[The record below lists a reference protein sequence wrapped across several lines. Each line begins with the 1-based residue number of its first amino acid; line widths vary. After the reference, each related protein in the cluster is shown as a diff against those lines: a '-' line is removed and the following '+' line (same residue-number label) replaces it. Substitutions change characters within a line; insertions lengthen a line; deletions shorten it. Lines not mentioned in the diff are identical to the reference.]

1 MTRLPASEDAFLFG
15 QKEDAPFLDEV
26 FTGACHSAFATTLVI
41 CHIFKITLN
50 HTSRHSYGAAFW
62 KRHKDL
68 DHKISSIFMFLPE
81 RFQLPDYKSNP
92 VAAHTNLN
100 LHATTICLH
109 YAAVEMVD
117 KHSHPEGTKRQS
129 LGRMRI
135 SAEEIVEII
144 KTISPNSFIYVCSLS
159 PPKWPAT
166 NVAIRNPCY
175 ALCHYTAQQAS
186 TFILPGIVRPKD
198 CLQVSWLILR

>member
-26 FTGACHSAFATTLVI
+26 FQGASHSAFATTLVI
-41 CHIFKITLN
+41 CHIFKTTLN
-50 HTSRHSYGAAFW
+50 HTSGHSHDAAFW
-62 KRHKDL
+62 KRHKEL

-81 RFQLPDYKSNP
+81 RFQSPDYKCDP

-117 KHSHPEGTKRQS
+117 KHRHSEATKQQS

-144 KTISPNSFIYVCSLS
+144 KAISPNSFIYVCSMTPL
-159 PPKWPAT
+159 KWHAA
-166 NVAIRNPCY
+166 NVAIRNLCY
-175 ALCHYTAQQAS
+175 ALCHCTAQQAS
-186 TFILPGIVRPKD
+186 TFILQGIVRPKD